1 MDERKKKVLHAIIE
15 DYIANAEPVGS
26 RAVAKKYGL
35 GVSPATIRN
44 EMSDLE
50 ELGFIEQPHTSAGR
64 VPSDKGYRYFV
75 DHLMSRATLTH
86 LEMDAVRRAFSVQ
99 MAEMDDFM
107 RSCCNL
113 IAKLTNY
120 TTMVSAPRHSQGTL
134 QKLQLVAVNDYQV
147 LVVMIS
153 STGLV
158 RHKLINVNQPL
169 APDLLSRLE
178 VLANARLIGR
188 EISELNYQYIQTVLS
203 DIEHHQ
209 RRRDEA
215 TELLKQV
222 LLQSG
227 EHKVFTGG
235 ALNMLSQPEF
245 RDPGR
250 LRNIFELLEEDNRIS
265 ELLATG
271 RVEAGREQAAAE
283 VSVAI
288 GAELDDADMQDC
300 SLVVAHYYIDGE
312 QAGSIGVLG
321 PKRMSYPKTM
331 SLMDFIAKEISKS
344 LSRKN

>member
-1 MDERKKKVLHAIIE
+1 MDERKKKVLHAIID

-75 DHLMSRATLTH
+75 DHLMSREALTA
-86 LEMDAVRRAFSVQ
+86 LETDAVRRALSVQ

-107 RSCCNL
+107 RSCCSL

-120 TTMVSAPRHSQGTL
+120 TTMVSSPRHGQGAL
-134 QKLQLVAVNDYQV
+134 QKLHLVAVNDYQV

-158 RHKLINVNQPL
+158 RHKLINVNQPISLDML
-169 APDLLSRLE
+169 ARIE
-178 VLANARLIGR
+178 MLAAARLIGQ
-188 EISELNYQYIQTVLS
+188 EIGHLSYQYIQAVLS
-203 DIEHHQ
+203 EIEQRQ
-209 RRRDEA
+209 RRQDEA
-215 TELLKQV
+215 TELLKQI
-222 LLQSG
+222 LLQPG

-245 RDPGR
+245 RDPER
-250 LRNIFELLEEDNRIS
+250 LKGIFELLEEDDRVKD
-265 ELLATG
+265 LLHSG
-271 RVEAGREQAAAE
+271 GEDSAGPL
-283 VSVAI
+283 SVTI
-288 GAELDDADMQDC
+288 GAELDDAGMQDC
-300 SLVVAHYYIDGE
+300 SLVVAHYYINGE

-321 PKRMSYPKTM
+321 PRRMSYPKTM
-331 SLMDFIAKEISKS
+331 SLMDFIAKEISKA
-344 LSRKN
+344 LSKK

>member
-1 MDERKKKVLHAIIE
+1 MDERKKKVLHAIID
-15 DYIANAEPVGS
+15 DYITNAEPVGS

-50 ELGFIEQPHTSAGR
+50 EQGFIEQPHASAGR

-75 DHLMSRATLTH
+75 DHLMNREALTK
-86 LEMDAVRRAFSVQ
+86 LEMDAVRRALSVQ

-107 RSCCNL
+107 RSCCGL

-120 TTMVSAPRHSQGTL
+120 TTMVSSPRHGQGTL
-134 QKLQLVAVNDYQV
+134 QKLQLVSVNDYQV

-158 RHKLINVNQPL
+158 RHRLINIDQPISGGML
-169 APDLLSRLE
+169 ARIE
-178 VLANARLIGR
+178 MLAAARLIGQ
-188 EISELNYQYIQTVLS
+188 EIGHLSYQYIQSVLN
-203 DIEHHQ
+203 DIEQHQ

-222 LLQSG
+222 LLQPG

-245 RDPGR
+245 RDPER
-250 LRNIFELLEEDNRIS
+250 LIGLFKLLEEDSRVK
-265 ELLATG
+265 ELLQSGGEDSSAPL
-271 RVEAGREQAAAE
+271 
-283 VSVAI
+283 SVTI
-288 GAELDDADMQDC
+288 GAELDDSGMQDC
-300 SLVVAHYYIDGE
+300 SLVVAHYYINGE

-321 PKRMSYPKTM
+321 PRRMSYPKTM
-331 SLMDFIAKEISKS
+331 SLMDFIAQEISKA
-344 LSRKN
+344 LSKK

>member
-1 MDERKKKVLHAIIE
+1 MDERKKKVLHAIID

-64 VPSDKGYRYFV
+64 IPSDKGYRYFV
-75 DHLMSRATLTH
+75 DHLMSREALTY
-86 LEMDAVRRAFSVQ
+86 LEIDAVRRTFSVQ

-107 RSCCNL
+107 RSCCSL

-120 TTMVSAPRHSQGTL
+120 TTMVSTPRHGLGTL
-134 QKLQLVAVNDYQV
+134 EKLQLMAVNDYQV
-147 LVVMIS
+147 LVVMLS

-158 RHKLINVNQPL
+158 RHNLINVNQPI
-169 APDLLSRLE
+169 APDLLARLE
-178 VLANARLIGR
+178 MLAAARLIGK
-188 EISELNYQYIQTVLS
+188 EISELSYQYIQSVLS
-203 DIEHHQ
+203 DLEQHQ

-222 LLQSG
+222 LLQTS

-245 RDPGR
+245 RDPER
-250 LRNIFELLEEDNRIS
+250 LKSIFELLEEDERVK
-265 ELLATG
+265 ELLQSGCEDNTTPI
-271 RVEAGREQAAAE
+271 
-283 VSVAI
+283 SVTI
-288 GAELDDADMQDC
+288 GAELDNSGMQDC
-300 SLVVAHYYIDGE
+300 SLVVAHYYINGE
-312 QAGSIGVLG
+312 RSGSIGVLG

-344 LSRKN
+344 LSRKI

>member
-64 VPSDKGYRYFV
+64 IPSDKGYRYFV
-75 DHLMSRATLTH
+75 DHLMSKEALTQW
-86 LEMDAVRRAFSVQ
+86 EMDAVRRAFSVQ
-99 MAEMDDFM
+99 MAETDDFM
-107 RSCCNL
+107 RSCCSL

-120 TTMVSAPRHSQGTL
+120 TTMVSAPSHGQGTL

-147 LVVMIS
+147 LVVLLS

-158 RHKLINVNQPL
+158 RHKLINVSQPL
-169 APDLLSRLE
+169 SPDLLARIEL
-178 VLANARLIGR
+178 LATARLIGK
-188 EISELNYQYIQTVLS
+188 EISDLGYQYIRAVLS
-203 DIEHHQ
+203 DIEKHQ
-209 RRRDEA
+209 RQRDEA

-245 RDPGR
+245 RDPER
-250 LRNIFELLEEDNRIS
+250 LKSIFELLEEDSRVKD
-265 ELLATG
+265 LLA
-271 RVEAGREQAAAE
+271 RRSEDLNAAPL
-283 VSVAI
+283 SVAI
-288 GAELDDADMQDC
+288 GAELENADMQDC
-300 SLVVAHYYIDGE
+300 SLVVAHYYINGE

-321 PKRMSYPKTM
+321 PKRMSYSKTM
-331 SLMDFIAKEISKS
+331 SLMDYIAKEISRT

>member
-1 MDERKKKVLHAIIE
+1 MDERKKKVLHAIID

-75 DHLMSRATLTH
+75 DHLMSRESLSR
-86 LEMDAVRRAFSVQ
+86 LEMDAVRRALSVQ

-107 RSCCNL
+107 RSCCSL
-113 IAKLTNY
+113 ISKLTNY
-120 TTMVSAPRHSQGTL
+120 TTMISAPRHGQGTL
-134 QKLQLVAVNDYQV
+134 QKLQLVAVNGYQV

-153 STGLV
+153 GTGLV
-158 RHKLINVNQPL
+158 RHKLINVNRPL
-169 APDLLSRLE
+169 APELLSRIE
-178 VLANARLIGR
+178 TLAAARLIGQ
-188 EISELNYQYIQTVLS
+188 EIGELSYRYIQEVLS
-203 DIEHHQ
+203 DIERHQ

-222 LLQSG
+222 LLQPG

-245 RDPGR
+245 RDPER
-250 LRNIFELLEEDNRIS
+250 LRSIFELLEEDDRVK
-265 ELLATG
+265 ELLQSGGEDNGAPL
-271 RVEAGREQAAAE
+271 
-283 VSVAI
+283 SVAI
-288 GAELDDADMQDC
+288 GAELDNSGMQDC
-300 SLVVAHYYIDGE
+300 SLVVAHYYINGE

-321 PKRMSYPKTM
+321 PRRMSYPKTM
-331 SLMDFIAKEISKS
+331 SLMDFIAKEISKA
-344 LSRKN
+344 LSRK